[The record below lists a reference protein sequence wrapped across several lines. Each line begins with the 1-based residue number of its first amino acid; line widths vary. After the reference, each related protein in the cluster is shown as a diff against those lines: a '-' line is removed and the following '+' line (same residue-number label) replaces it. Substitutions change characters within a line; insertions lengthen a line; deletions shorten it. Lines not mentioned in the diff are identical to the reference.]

1 MRKIKMEK
9 IAEVIRLHFKLDLSV
24 RQTSSALNIA
34 RSSVGDYCQKFKSL
48 NLDIDNFLKLSVE
61 KQEELLF
68 AKTSNI
74 IPLDNK
80 KVLPDCN
87 YLHNEL
93 KKRKK
98 TGVTLA
104 LLHEEYKESNPNGYY
119 SYTQFREHYK
129 RYLNTINPSMKQ
141 IHLVAEKMFIDYS
154 GVTVPIVNKKT
165 GEIVKAE
172 IFVAVLGASGY
183 TFVDASYSQK
193 QKDFI
198 NSNVKALE
206 FFQGCP
212 RVIVCDNL
220 KSAVIKHSKKDG
232 IVLNESYAAFAKY
245 YNMVIEPA
253 RPYKPKD
260 KSKVEQGVQA
270 IQRWILA
277 TIRYQRFFSIDELND
292 AISPLLDK
300 YNAKIVKRFNKSRLE
315 LFNELDLP
323 NLQSLPKQRY
333 IYKEHKEAT
342 VNVGYHISLDN
353 CEYSVPFEYLSKK
366 VQLRYSSSS
375 VEIYYKDNLIA
386 THPKLH
392 FAGSNSTK
400 VEHMPKSHQ
409 YQTLKTNPG
418 SFLNWANNIGVNT
431 VYWVKKELKSVKHP
445 PNVYNKLNAVLSMSK
460 IYGKKE
466 LDLALQY
473 ALQNGLSRTSS
484 IRSILDKKLYLQKEI
499 SDMQSYAIINNHEN
513 LRGNIYK

>member
-1 MRKIKMEK
+1 MRKIRMEK
-9 IAEVIRLHFKLDLSV
+9 IAEAIRLHFKLDLSV
-24 RQTSSALNIA
+24 RQTSNALNIA

-68 AKTSNI
+68 PKALNI
-74 IPLDNK
+74 SQLDNK

-104 LLHEEYKESNPNGYY
+104 LLHEEYKESNPNRYY

-129 RYLNTINPSMKQ
+129 RYVNTINPSMKQ
-141 IHLVAEKMFIDYS
+141 IYLVGERLFVDYS
-154 GVTVPIVNKKT
+154 GLTVPIINKKT
-165 GEIVKAE
+165 GETNKAQ

-183 TFVDASYSQK
+183 TFVDASYSQQ

-198 NSNVKALE
+198 NSHVKAYE

-212 RVIVCDNL
+212 RVVVPDNL
-220 KSAVIKHSKKDG
+220 KSAVISNNKKG
-232 IVLNESYAAFAKY
+232 IVINESYAALARY
-245 YNMVIEPA
+245 YNMVVEPA

-260 KSKVEQGVQA
+260 KAKAEQGVLG
-270 IQRWILA
+270 IQRWIIASL
-277 TIRYQRFFSIDELND
+277 RYQRFFSVDELND
-292 AISPLLDK
+292 AISILLDK
-300 YNAKIVKRFNKSRLE
+300 YNAKIVKKFNKSRLE

-323 NLQSLPKQRY
+323 NLQALPKQRY
-333 IYKEHKEAT
+333 IYKEYKEAT
-342 VNVGYHISLDN
+342 VNVGYHVSLDK

-366 VQLRYSSSS
+366 VQLRYSNSS

-409 YQTLKTNPG
+409 YQSLKTNPG
-418 SFLNWANNIGVNT
+418 SFLNWANNIGTNT

-445 PNVYNKLNAVLSMSK
+445 PNVYNKLNAVLSLSK
-460 IYGKKE
+460 IHGKKE
-466 LDLALQY
+466 LDLALHY

-499 SDMQSYAIINNHEN
+499 SDMHSYAIINNHEN